1 MRKFEQICQYY
12 RGMLAC
18 LLFVL
23 PFLFCTGVNADAV
36 AARQDTVRRSIYPQ
50 DMKNKSNLYNK
61 LWGVHYRA
69 LYSTPVTADA
79 VTLQTLQGGMEI
91 MEQAEDFHALIL
103 SNRQNRL
110 YMLKP
115 LGGSTSFLESKFF
128 REIYNRNDF
137 KGTYLD
143 EFIGDAYTI
152 INPYT
157 FLAADRMAQA
167 SGLNFNDPRI
177 YFMQGGEVGDTIAD
191 GTGIRNRLVSLR
203 NVPDTATQK
212 NILSTGDLLKQI
224 RQNKSRQVNQ
234 EEYITGRLY
243 DMLIGDWNKIP
254 ENWNWQAVY
263 TADSIL
269 FSPIVIDRSHAF
281 TKIDGLLFKRML
293 KVLGLGFITNYSNH
307 PKDIG
312 EINTLGYT
320 LDMALASSADESV
333 WTTQALAL
341 QKSLSDSVID
351 EAFSTLPPEIQGAET
366 EAIKKKLLIRRDS
379 LPYMAHHYYKKL
391 QRTPVLTGT
400 EGDDRIV
407 LERFGRDSLLVRIYP
422 REDSVPSFQKKY
434 AAKETAEIWLYGLDG
449 NDEYEVKGKSKREI
463 PVYLITGPGHNTYK
477 MEKAHKIRIYAYDAD
492 REQLDKIS
500 GVHKI
505 ISDSPAIHTYDYEK
519 VKYKELDFTPWGF
532 YDSDVG
538 FSLGAFFT
546 YTMYGFKQSPFT
558 FRHRVGYNYL
568 QGFMYQ
574 GTFPFYDARKS
585 FNLDAFIASPRN
597 FFNFFGYGNNTEGF
611 KDEGKA
617 YNRVTLRQYSVV
629 PSFRMEIKKD
639 RQLTLSA
646 SFEMY
651 KAKHTEGR
659 YINQVLPD
667 SHPVFGMNLFV
678 GVEADWRIRMVPS
691 AFIPELEVEASSGW
705 KMNLKDVRR
714 NFPYSKLDVSATF
727 RCSDRFSVE
736 TGAEVK
742 LLYNNKYDF
751 YQAAGITLRGFRD
764 NRFIGKQSFYQHTDF
779 RLDMGKIRNPFTPLK
794 YGLFAG
800 FDYGRVWFP
809 DEHSRRWHTSY
820 GGGFWLTIVNKVTTQ
835 YSCFGSEDGARFLF
849 AIRLGI

>member
-1 MRKFEQICQYY
+1 MRKLKQKPGHCGKIF
-12 RGMLAC
+12 AC
-18 LLFVL
+18 LLFIL
-23 PFLFCTGVNADAV
+23 PFFFCAG
-36 AARQDTVRRSIYPQ
+36 AAGQDIVRRSIYPQ
-50 DMKNKSNLYNK
+50 DMKKKSNLYNK

-79 VTLQTLQGGMEI
+79 VTLQSLQGGMDV
-91 MEQAEDFHALIL
+91 MDQAADFHALIVA
-103 SNRQNRL
+103 NRQNRL

-128 REIYNRNDF
+128 REMYNKNDF

-157 FLAADRMAQA
+157 FLAADRMAKSA
-167 SGLNFNDPRI
+167 GLNFNNSRI
-177 YFMQGGEVGDTIAD
+177 YFMQGGMERDTIAN
-191 GTGIRNRLVSLR
+191 GTDIGNKLVSLR
-203 NVPDTATQK
+203 DVPDTATQK
-212 NILSTGDLLKQI
+212 NIFSTGALLEQI
-224 RQNKSRQVNQ
+224 RQDKSRQVNQ
-234 EEYITGRLY
+234 EEYIAERLY

-254 ENWNWQAVY
+254 ENWNWQAVP
-263 TADSIL
+263 TADSLL

-281 TKIDGLLFKRML
+281 TKVDGLLFKRML

-312 EINTLGYT
+312 KINTLGYT
-320 LDMALASSADESV
+320 LDMALASSADESA
-333 WTTQALAL
+333 WRAQALAL
-341 QKSLSDSVID
+341 QKRLSDPVID
-351 EAFSTLPPEIQGAET
+351 EAFLALPPEIQGAET

-379 LPYMAHHYYKKL
+379 LPYMARHYYKKL

-407 LERFGRDSLLVRIYP
+407 FERFGRDSLLVRIYP
-422 REDSVPSFQKKY
+422 KGSPVPSFQKKY
-434 AAKETAEIWLYGLDG
+434 SAADTEQIWLYGLGG
-449 NDEYEVKGKSKREI
+449 NDEYEVRGKARREF
-463 PVYLITGPGHNTYK
+463 PVYLIAGSGQNTYK
-477 MEKAHKIRIYAYDAD
+477 MDQARKIRIYACESD
-492 REQLDKIS
+492 RERLKDVT

-505 ISDSPAIHTYDYEK
+505 ISDNPAIHTYDYKK
-519 VKYKELDFTPWGF
+519 VKYRETDFTPWGF

-558 FRHRVGYNYL
+558 FRHRIGYNYL
-568 QGFMYQ
+568 RGFMYQ
-574 GTFPFYDARKS
+574 GTFPFYDERKS

-597 FFNFFGYGNNTEGF
+597 FFNFFGYGNNSEGF
-611 KDEGKA
+611 KDEGKT

-629 PSFRMEIKKD
+629 PSFRMEIEKN

-646 SFEMY
+646 TFEIY

-659 YINQVLPD
+659 YIDQALPGD
-667 SHPVFGMNLFV
+667 HPMFGMNLFA
-678 GVEADWRIRMVPS
+678 GVEASWQIRMPPA
-691 AFIPELEVEASSGW
+691 AFIPVLEVGASSGW
-705 KMNLKDVRR
+705 KINLKDARR
-714 NFPYSKLDVSATF
+714 NFPYSDVNLSATF
-727 RCSDRFSVE
+727 RCSDRFSIE
-736 TGAEVK
+736 TGAEAK
-742 LLYNNKYDF
+742 LLYSNQYDF

-809 DEHSRRWHTSY
+809 GEHSRRWHTSY

-849 AIRLGI
+849 AIGLGI